1 MSKKT
6 RIKTNLTNNRMNNL
20 TKPTSRFRQPWRLL
34 SLALSLGA
42 AFLFFSCDKETPNGD
57 IPSGELLR
65 INFVLGD
72 AAYDSEETPARGYN
86 AGPAGPERAVV
97 NLFDDWY
104 MYATLEADPVSPTR
118 AATPLAE
125 NTTLRII
132 AYQENAVV
140 STAEYVVK
148 DKKLEPVI
156 FGRGISIS
164 AGKYRF
170 VAYSYNT
177 QEELPYAIDLEVSP
191 NKDLMW
197 GSTPETTIS
206 KNDEVIPIAMKHKFS
221 QMPVKI
227 NTEAFNGTHNKI
239 KEIASTVLFPGY
251 KASLQV
257 ASGTLQP
264 KTIAEQAFSN
274 VWQGIN
280 TSEITS
286 MPRPVYTAESPYT
299 SIDIGPMRMDD
310 DFRLESSIARFVKQ
324 LKPGVSYTLRAKIK
338 QTNWASSNVY
348 WDAGQNI
355 MTFDIGKI
363 VHDSPIHNKQG
374 LFFKWGSLIG
384 IAPGLDNH
392 SPDFNPQTRTI
403 YVPVS
408 DISWITSTVYA
419 EFTKNHFLGR
429 EWKDIPFVT
438 DNIVSSDRTN
448 QYLLGITNSAT
459 YQGDICK
466 QISGQHGVPAG
477 TWRMPTSKDFGDDL
491 NTSWQY
497 NKEWFADAPVNP
509 APMRSAE
516 DGQNIIET
524 GCHFHDIYFPA
535 SGYRNVTNGSL
546 TALGAEHL
554 YWTGSAC
561 DSPAE
566 AYCVHHTQSL
576 VRPVATISRGAALP
590 VRCIRDN

>member
-1 MSKKT
+1 
-6 RIKTNLTNNRMNNL
+6 MNNL
-20 TKPTSRFRQPWRLL
+20 TKPTSRFRHPWRLL

-65 INFVLGD
+65 IKFVLGD
-72 AAYDSEETPARGYN
+72 AAYDSEATLARGYN
-86 AGPAGPERAVV
+86 AEPAGPERAVV

-125 NTTLRII
+125 NTKLRII
-132 AYQENAVV
+132 AYQENSMV

-148 DKKLEPVI
+148 DKKLEPTI

-177 QEELPYAIDLEVSP
+177 QEELPYAADVLVSP

-206 KNDEVIPIAMKHKFS
+206 KNDEVVPIAMKHKFS
-221 QMPVKI
+221 QMTVKI

-239 KEIASTVLFPGY
+239 KKIASTVLFPGY
-251 KASLQV
+251 TASLQV
-257 ASGTLQP
+257 TSGTLQP
-264 KTIAEQAFSN
+264 KTTAEQAFSN

-286 MPRPVYTAESPYT
+286 TPRPVYTAGSDYT
-299 SIDIGPMRMDD
+299 FIDIGPIQMDD
-310 DFRLESSIARFVKQ
+310 NFRLESVTARFVKQ

-338 QTNWASSNVY
+338 QTNWARSNVY
-348 WDAGQNI
+348 WDTRQDI
-355 MTFDIGKI
+355 ITFDIGKI
-363 VHDSPIHNKQG
+363 VHDSLPHYKQG

-392 SPDFNPQTRTI
+392 SPDFNPNTRTI
-403 YVPVS
+403 YVPLNHG
-408 DISWITSTVYA
+408 WITSTVYA

-429 EWKDIPFVT
+429 EWKDIPFVN
-438 DNIVSSDRTN
+438 DNSVSSDRTN
-448 QYLLGITNSAT
+448 RHLYGITEFAA
-459 YQGDICK
+459 YKGDICK
-466 QISGQHGVPAG
+466 YISGQHGVPAG
-477 TWRMPTSKDFGDDL
+477 NWRMPTSKDFGDDL
-491 NTSWQY
+491 NTSWRD
-497 NKEWFADAPVNP
+497 NKEWFAEAPVNP

-516 DGQNIIET
+516 DGQDKIET

-535 SGYRNVTNGSL
+535 SGYRDATNGRL

-561 DSPAE
+561 DKPAE

-576 VRPVATISRGAALP
+576 VQPAATFNRSAALP